1 MGLNW
6 QLKAEEVHEGGK
18 RGIPTA
24 LFSPLGIGTESKQ
37 RPRQKICCRA
47 GDETEELDLEE

>member
-6 QLKAEEVHEGGK
+6 QLKAEEVHVGGK
-18 RGIPTA
+18 RGISTD

-37 RPRQKICCRA
+37 KICCRA
-47 GDETEELDLEE
+47 DDETEELDLEE

>member
-6 QLKAEEVHEGGK
+6 QLKAEEVHVGGK
-18 RGIPTA
+18 RGIPTD

-47 GDETEELDLEE
+47 GDETGELDLEE

>member
-18 RGIPTA
+18 RGIPTD